1 MVRPTEN
8 PIPRHIHQIWL
19 GKNPRPEE
27 WMDSVREFA
36 DKYAYK
42 YTLWTDAKV
51 KPLVAG
57 ASADIPGFKALYA
70 SFKDE
75 LAGRADLIRKL
86 VLLREGGVYIDADCV
101 VLKPAKFARFLDD
114 NRASVFFGWENL
126 PAARTRK
133 LGRLDPQI
141 AREKRMVAN
150 SIIGAVPEHPFMRAL
165 LDGLNA
171 NARAEA
177 GKQAWRCVGPLY
189 VTRIYHKLK
198 SAHPDVHVYPM
209 RYFYPRHWG
218 GITDP
223 ELHKK
228 VKIPGESMLFQ
239 YGYSTNKFAKIFAER
254 ARARARATRKR
265 RA

>member
-1 MVRPTEN
+1 
-8 PIPRHIHQIWL
+8 
-19 GKNPRPEE
+19 
-27 WMDSVREFA
+27 MDSVHEFA
-36 DKYAYK
+36 DKYGYK

-51 KPLVAG
+51 KPLVAR

-86 VLLREGGVYIDADCV
+86 ILLREGGLYIDADSV

-126 PAARTRK
+126 SAARTRK
-133 LGRLDPQI
+133 LGRLDRQI
-141 AREKRMVAN
+141 ARERRMVAN
-150 SIIGAVPEHPFMRAL
+150 GIIGAVPEHPFMRAL
-165 LDGLNA
+165 LEKANA

-177 GKQAWRCVGPLY
+177 GEHAWRRVGPLY
-189 VTRIYHKLK
+189 VTRMYNKLK

-209 RYFYPRHWG
+209 RYFYPLHWG

-239 YGYSTNKFAKIFAER
+239 YGYSTNNFAKIFAER
-254 ARARARATRKR
+254 AARARATRKR